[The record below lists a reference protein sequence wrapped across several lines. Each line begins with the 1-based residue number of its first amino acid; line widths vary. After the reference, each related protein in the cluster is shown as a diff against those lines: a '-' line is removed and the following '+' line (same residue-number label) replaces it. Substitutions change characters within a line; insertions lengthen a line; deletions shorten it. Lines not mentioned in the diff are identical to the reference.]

1 MRPEVARQAV
11 MRVFPKLE
19 TRARWDATR
28 FRRLRRKRPS
38 DATTALYYCGR
49 YFEPKRVAEG
59 TPQLHLC
66 RSAITGE
73 VRFDNDDLQV
83 WVCGLRELRLIV
95 NRGIG
100 RWERWTCYSY
110 VRLDAEGTVLVFP
123 SHRTRFGR
131 ELAFAA
137 RTFGVYHCEA
147 LREV

>member
-1 MRPEVARQAV
+1 MRPDVARQAI
-11 MRVFPKLE
+11 MRVFPGLE
-19 TRARWDATR
+19 TRARWEATR

-38 DATTALYYCGR
+38 DATTALYYGGR

-73 VRFDNDDLQV
+73 VRFDGEDLPV
-83 WVCGLRELRLIV
+83 WVCGLHELRLIV

-100 RWERWTCYSY
+100 RWERWTGYSY
-110 VRLDAEGTVLVFP
+110 VRLDGETVLVFP
-123 SHRTRFGR
+123 SHRTMFGR

-137 RTFGVYHCEA
+137 RTYDVYRCEA
-147 LREV
+147 LRES